1 MSKTKISNLS
11 SQSKRGISINISILI
26 RGIVLSF
33 LIKQYSAPQNL
44 GQFIRLTITCM
55 NIAHTDAICAN
66 NTKSTVRYDALSIG
80 QLNKV
85 RYVLDDLSL
94 RVCHAVN
101 RMINL

>member
-11 SQSKRGISINISILI
+11 SQSKRGIQLI
-26 RGIVLSF
+26 FRFLSAEFVLSL

-44 GQFIRLTITCM
+44 GHLIRLTFTCM

-66 NTKSTVRYDALSIG
+66 NSKSTVRYDALSIG

-85 RYVLDDLSL
+85 RYVLDDLTL
-94 RVCHAVN
+94 RICHAEN
-101 RMINL
+101 RMIKL

>member
-1 MSKTKISNLS
+1 M
-11 SQSKRGISINISILI
+11 
-26 RGIVLSF
+26 LSF

-55 NIAHTDAICAN
+55 IIAHTDAICAN

-85 RYVLDDLSL
+85 RYVLDDLTL
-94 RVCHAVN
+94 RVCHAGN
-101 RMINL
+101 RIINL

>member
-1 MSKTKISNLS
+1 MSKTKITNLS
-11 SQSKRGISINISILI
+11 PQSKRGISIDISILN
-26 RGIVLSF
+26 RGILLSF

-44 GQFIRLTITCM
+44 GQSYKTFTCM

-85 RYVLDDLSL
+85 RYVLDDLTL
-94 RVCHAVN
+94 RVCHAGN
-101 RMINL
+101 RIINL

>member
-1 MSKTKISNLS
+1 
-11 SQSKRGISINISILI
+11 
-26 RGIVLSF
+26 
-33 LIKQYSAPQNL
+33 
-44 GQFIRLTITCM
+44 M

-85 RYVLDDLSL
+85 RYVLDDLTL

-101 RMINL
+101 RMIKL